1 MNQTIKIKSSKE
13 ANGWA
18 NIVTIEGKE
27 ISIKLDANP
36 KLSQLITS
44 NATELFGNVVEKNGK
59 TFMWDASE
67 NKSPF
72 AKKTP
77 EELEAKKQREDLT
90 QRMIIAQNSMTNATN
105 YYAQRT
111 SGSYNDIEA
120 MASRMFDWVINKA
133 NGTETKQ
140 TKNDGLPF

>member
-1 MNQTIKIKSSKE
+1 MNQTIKIKDAKQ

-36 KLSQLITS
+36 KLSQLINS
-44 NATELFGNVVEKNGK
+44 NATELYGNVVEKNGK

-77 EELEAKKQREDLT
+77 EEIEAKKQREDLT

-111 SGSYNDIEA
+111 SGSYNDVEA
-120 MASRMFDWVINKA
+120 MASRMFEWVINKA
-133 NGTETKQ
+133 NGIESVK

>member
-1 MNQTIKIKSSKE
+1 MNQTIKIKSFKE

-111 SGSYNDIEA
+111 TGSYNDVEA
-120 MASRMFDWVINKA
+120 MASRMFEWVINKA

>member
-1 MNQTIKIKSSKE
+1 MNQTIKIKSFKE

-18 NIVTIEGKE
+18 NIVTIDGKE

-105 YYAQRT
+105 YYSQRT
-111 SGSYNDIEA
+111 TGSYNDVEA

>member
-1 MNQTIKIKSSKE
+1 MNKQVKIKEVKTS
-13 ANGWA
+13 NGWA
-18 NIVTIEGKE
+18 NIMTIEGQE
-27 ISIKLDANP
+27 ISIKLDSNP
-36 KLSQLITS
+36 KLQALINS

-77 EELEAKKQREDLT
+77 EEIEAKQKREDLT

-111 SGSYNDIEA
+111 TGSYNDIEA
-120 MASRMFDWVINKA
+120 MASRMFEWVINKS
-133 NGTETKQ
+133 NGVETKQ
-140 TKNDGLPF
+140 TKHDNLPF

>member
-1 MNQTIKIKSSKE
+1 MNQTIKIKDAKQ

-111 SGSYNDIEA
+111 SASYNDVEA
-120 MASRMFDWVINKA
+120 MASRMFEWVINKA